1 MKRLF
6 TFVTTFAIIG
16 SVALF
21 AEDWPEFRGKG
32 RMGVWNETGI
42 LEKFPE
48 EGLTIKWRTPLKRG
62 YTGPAVVNGRIF
74 VMDFDTQEAA
84 GIRGKE
90 RVLALDEETGRVLWT
105 QEWEAHYGGFP
116 WPNGPRATP
125 TVDGDRVYVQGTRGV
140 LVALNVQNGEVL
152 WRRDYKEEFD
162 ADGHSYGASAAP
174 LVDGDLV
181 IALVGGE
188 PDAKV
193 VAFDKW
199 TGKEIWR
206 ALGSNEQRGVSPP
219 IIINRGGKRQ
229 LIIWHP
235 EAVVSLNPA
244 TGEVYWEQP
253 FHAQDGMNPT
263 VPAVDGEHLMVSTF
277 YSGSIMLS
285 LDDTKPDMTVRWKS
299 TSDSEIET
307 DTLHAVLA
315 SPIIRDGYIYG
326 ICTYGQLRCLRV
338 ETGERVWESQ
348 DLTQEFARWS
358 TGFIVQNGDR
368 FFINTDRGDLV
379 IARFTPEGYD
389 EIDRTF
395 LIKPTTP
402 PGNRRRLKYVNWSHP
417 AYANK
422 HIYARNDDEII
433 AISLAAEDN

>member
-1 MKRLF
+1 
-6 TFVTTFAIIG
+6 
-16 SVALF
+16 
-21 AEDWPEFRGKG
+21 
-32 RMGVWNETGI
+32 
-42 LEKFPE
+42 
-48 EGLTIKWRTPLKRG
+48 
-62 YTGPAVVNGRIF
+62 
-74 VMDFDTQEAA
+74 
-84 GIRGKE
+84 
-90 RVLALDEETGRVLWT
+90 
-105 QEWEAHYGGFP
+105 
-116 WPNGPRATP
+116 
-125 TVDGDRVYVQGTRGV
+125 
-140 LVALNVQNGEVL
+140 
-152 WRRDYKEEFD
+152 
-162 ADGHSYGASAAP
+162 
-174 LVDGDLV
+174 
-181 IALVGGE
+181 
-188 PDAKV
+188 
-193 VAFDKW
+193 
-199 TGKEIWR
+199 
-206 ALGSNEQRGVSPP
+206 
-219 IIINRGGKRQ
+219 
-229 LIIWHP
+229 
-235 EAVVSLNPA
+235 
-244 TGEVYWEQP
+244 
-253 FHAQDGMNPT
+253 
-263 VPAVDGEHLMVSTF
+263 MVSTF

-395 LIKPTTP
+395 LIEPTTP

-422 HIYARNDDEII
+422 HIYARIDDEII